1 MLWAG
6 SVAGAA
12 FAREPFWV
20 GGVCGVEHAGALL
33 AGDGGGAVVHVG
45 GKVQAQPSMAM
56 FVVVTAQEGLAVP
69 TGGLDRVEPV
79 GEIGPI
85 LQCLELRLAERVV
98 GRDVG
103 ARGRMG
109 EAAGRGE

>member
-1 MLWAG
+1 MGWAG
-6 SVAGAA
+6 SVAAAA

-33 AGDGGGAVVHVG
+33 AGDGGGAVLHAG
-45 GKVQAQPSMAM
+45 GNVRAQPIMPM
-56 FVVVTAQEGLAVP
+56 LGVVPAEEGLAVP

-85 LQCLELRLAERVV
+85 LQCLELRLAARVV